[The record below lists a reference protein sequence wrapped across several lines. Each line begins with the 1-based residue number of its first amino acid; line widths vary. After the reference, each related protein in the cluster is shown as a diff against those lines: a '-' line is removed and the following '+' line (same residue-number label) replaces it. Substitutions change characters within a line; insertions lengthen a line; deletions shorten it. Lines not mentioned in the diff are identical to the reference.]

1 MAIIIGIISKTFWL
15 SYILFLTFLGGILI
29 LFIYIT
35 SLASNEF
42 FFFNIKILLLI
53 GSFFLT
59 ICISIYF
66 IDKNIIYF
74 YQENIEIKLNN
85 VIINYINENF
95 LNLNK
100 LYNFPINFITI
111 LLINYLFLTLI
122 VIVKITNINKGPLR
136 AYLN

>member
-53 GSFFLT
+53 GSFFLI

>member
-1 MAIIIGIISKTFWL
+1 MT
-15 SYILFLTFLGGILI
+15 
-29 LFIYIT
+29 
-35 SLASNEF
+35 
-42 FFFNIKILLLI
+42 
-53 GSFFLT
+53 
-59 ICISIYF
+59 
-66 IDKNIIYF
+66 
-74 YQENIEIKLNN
+74 
-85 VIINYINENF
+85 INYINENF